1 MASINRMKLKIVIDA
16 DFDMTEVKKNPIIR
30 ILKQLRKLEKNETLP
45 LTTSTTLTGPQGIVQ
60 IHPVAPS
67 DHILRF

>member
-1 MASINRMKLKIVIDA
+1 MKIKIVIDA
-16 DFDMTEVKKNPIIR
+16 DFDMTEVKKNPIVR
-30 ILKQLRKLEKNETLP
+30 ILKQLRKLEKNEPLP

-60 IHPVAPS
+60 ILPTPPS

>member
-1 MASINRMKLKIVIDA
+1 MESINRMKIKIVIDA
-16 DFDMTEVKKNPIIR
+16 DFDMTEVKKNPIVR
-30 ILKQLRKLEKNETLP
+30 ILKQLRKLEKNESFP

-60 IHPVAPS
+60 IHPVPPS